1 MSYAYPFQLDR
12 FSVNAFSVA
21 PLFRYLQIRRPNLRM
36 IAEIMYRLD
45 SDKILGLRMDA
56 LSQLISYSNV
66 SSTGNF
72 LLYESGS
79 NGLVSAAL
87 LNSIGA
93 NTDAKLVHIHQGNVP
108 QKQALLAL
116 NLPEE
121 QMDRCIAVNLYSVL
135 RQYYQKSGG
144 LKRTFDDVDAM
155 DIYCPPTKIAKIE
168 NGNKDETDFTNTVE
182 MSDSEAMDMANSA
195 ESAESADSAV
205 ADENSKPIPKWVL
218 DNERACEMFREK
230 LDSLVIVAKEHPVAI
245 LNAFLPFI
253 KPSRPVVVFSTSR
266 EILLEAFAE
275 LKGSGKVTG
284 LRLTSNW
291 CRMYQ
296 VLPNRTHPDVMMSG
310 HSGFLLCGFT
320 IE

>member
-1 MSYAYPFQLDR
+1 
-12 FSVNAFSVA
+12 
-21 PLFRYLQIRRPNLRM
+21 M

-93 NTDAKLVHIHQGNVP
+93 HTDGKLVHIHQGNVP

-144 LKRTFDDVDAM
+144 LKRTLDHVDGN
-155 DIYCPPTKIAKIE
+155 DIGCPPTKISKIE
-168 NGNKDETDFTNTVE
+168 NGNKDETDFTNSIE
-182 MSDSEAMDMANSA
+182 LSDSEAVDLA
-195 ESAESADSAV
+195 ESAV
-205 ADENSKPIPKWVL
+205 ADGNSKPIPKWVL
-218 DNERACEMFREK
+218 DNDRACELFREK
-230 LDSLVIVAKEHPVAI
+230 LDSLVVVAKEHPVAI

>member
-1 MSYAYPFQLDR
+1 MSWCCSI
-12 FSVNAFSVA
+12 FS
-21 PLFRYLQIRRPNLRM
+21 RYLQIRRPNLRM

-93 NTDAKLVHIHQGNVP
+93 NTDGKLVHIHQGNVP

-116 NLPEE
+116 NLPDE

-144 LKRTFDDVDAM
+144 LKRTVDDVDGN
-155 DIYCPPTKIAKIE
+155 DVIDCPPTKIAKIE
-168 NGNKDETDFTNTVE
+168 NGNKDELDFMNSVE
-182 MSDSEAMDMANSA
+182 LSDSEAIDSA
-195 ESAESADSAV
+195 ESAV
-205 ADENSKPIPKWVL
+205 ADGNLKPIPKWVL
-218 DNERACEMFREK
+218 DNERACELFREK
-230 LDSLVIVAKEHPVAI
+230 LDSFVIVAKEHPVAI

>member
-1 MSYAYPFQLDR
+1 
-12 FSVNAFSVA
+12 
-21 PLFRYLQIRRPNLRM
+21 M

-93 NTDAKLVHIHQGNVP
+93 NTEGKMVHIHQGNVP

-144 LKRTFDDVDAM
+144 LKRTLDNVDGN
-155 DIYCPPTKIAKIE
+155 DIDCCPPIKMAKIE
-168 NGNKDETDFTNTVE
+168 NGNKDETDFTNSVE
-182 MSDSEAMDMANSA
+182 MSDA
-195 ESAESADSAV
+195 EGIDLTESAV
-205 ADENSKPIPKWVL
+205 ADVNSKPTPKWVL
-218 DNERACEMFREK
+218 DNERACELFRKK

-253 KPSRPVVVFSTSR
+253 KPSRPVVVFNTSR

-291 CRMYQ
+291 TRSMQ